1 MIFGEPEKCKIRA
14 ILAVTRITS
23 NIEWCE
29 INMISGFLFTVFRC
43 TIDILRQFEDLYV
56 ERKLGKFI
64 YKSKSSYCVYN
75 NISLDIILLNKYA

>member
-1 MIFGEPEKCKIRA
+1 
-14 ILAVTRITS
+14 
-23 NIEWCE
+23 
-29 INMISGFLFTVFRC
+29 MISGFLFTVFRC

-75 NISLDIILLNKYA
+75 SISLDIILLNLLLLNLFTLLNSFYSFVLLI

>member
-1 MIFGEPEKCKIRA
+1 
-14 ILAVTRITS
+14 
-23 NIEWCE
+23 
-29 INMISGFLFTVFRC
+29 MISGFLFTVFRC